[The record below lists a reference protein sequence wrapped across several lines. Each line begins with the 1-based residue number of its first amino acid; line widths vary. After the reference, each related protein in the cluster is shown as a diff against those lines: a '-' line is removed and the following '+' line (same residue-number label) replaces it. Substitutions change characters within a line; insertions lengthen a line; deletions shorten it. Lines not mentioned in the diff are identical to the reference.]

1 MISRLERSKKIEKE
15 IKKENRL
22 EKKKLR
28 KKRNKKLLSFLLG
41 ITLIFFI
48 YSCFIEPNFIIVNE
62 KVILNNNIKED
73 LHGIKIVHFS
83 DLHYGSSIN
92 SKNIKKVIT
101 KINELKPDI
110 VVFTGDL
117 LDLRYTEK
125 YTKKEIDVLTNAL
138 KDINASLGKY
148 SIIGNHDYNYNELS
162 NIYYNSNFNLL
173 VNKND
178 IIYGKEGSTIGIY
191 GFDNIT
197 YGSPNIEGL
206 KDNSFNSSNLKIVLL
221 HETDYI
227 DYFINDYNIDVI
239 LGGHSHN
246 GQVKIPFV
254 RPIFL
259 PDGAKKYYA
268 PYYKINNTDIY
279 ISNGLGE
286 SIFNIRFNNIPSIN
300 FYRINKA

>member
-1 MISRLERSKKIEKE
+1 MVSRLEKNKKIEKE
-15 IKKENRL
+15 IKKEVKI
-22 EKKKLR
+22 EKKEKR
-28 KKRNKKLLSFLLG
+28 KKRNRKFLAFIISLL
-41 ITLIFFI
+41 IIFFI
-48 YSCFIEPNFIIVNE
+48 YSYFIEPNLLLVNE
-62 KVILNNNIKED
+62 KVILSSNIKED

-92 SKNIKKVIT
+92 SKNIKKVIN
-101 KINELKPDI
+101 KINELEPDI

-117 LDLRYTEK
+117 LDIRYTEK
-125 YTKKEIDVLTNAL
+125 YTKKEIDVLTDAL

-148 SIIGNHDYNYNELS
+148 SIIGNHDYNYTELS
-162 NIYYNSNFNLL
+162 NIYYDSNFNLL
-173 VNKND
+173 VNKSD
-178 IIYGKEGSTIGIY
+178 IIYGKEGTTIGIY

-221 HETDYI
+221 H
-227 DYFINDYNIDVI
+227 DYFINNYNIDVI

-268 PYYKINNTDIY
+268 PYYKINNADIY

>member
-1 MISRLERSKKIEKE
+1 MVSRLEKNKKIEKE
-15 IKKENRL
+15 IKKEVKI
-22 EKKKLR
+22 EKKEKR
-28 KKRNKKLLSFLLG
+28 KKRNRKFLAFIISLL
-41 ITLIFFI
+41 IIFFI
-48 YSCFIEPNFIIVNE
+48 YSYFIEPNLLLVNE
-62 KVILNNNIKED
+62 KVILSSNIKED

-117 LDLRYTEK
+117 LDVRYTEK

-206 KDNSFNSSNLKIVLL
+206 KDNSFNSSNLKMI
-221 HETDYI
+221 I
-227 DYFINDYNIDVI
+227 
-239 LGGHSHN
+239 
-246 GQVKIPFV
+246 
-254 RPIFL
+254 IFM
-259 PDGAKKYYA
+259 
-268 PYYKINNTDIY
+268 
-279 ISNGLGE
+279 
-286 SIFNIRFNNIPSIN
+286 
-300 FYRINKA
+300 

>member
-22 EKKKLR
+22 EKKELR

-92 SKNIKKVIT
+92 SKNIKKVIN
-101 KINELKPDI
+101 KINELEPDI

-125 YTKKEIDVLTNAL
+125 YTKKEIDILTNAL

-173 VNKND
+173 VIKMILSMEKKVLQLEYMD
-178 IIYGKEGSTIGIY
+178 LII
-191 GFDNIT
+191 
-197 YGSPNIEGL
+197 
-206 KDNSFNSSNLKIVLL
+206 
-221 HETDYI
+221 
-227 DYFINDYNIDVI
+227 
-239 LGGHSHN
+239 
-246 GQVKIPFV
+246 
-254 RPIFL
+254 
-259 PDGAKKYYA
+259 
-268 PYYKINNTDIY
+268 
-279 ISNGLGE
+279 
-286 SIFNIRFNNIPSIN
+286 
-300 FYRINKA
+300 

>member
-1 MISRLERSKKIEKE
+1 M
-15 IKKENRL
+15 
-22 EKKKLR
+22 
-28 KKRNKKLLSFLLG
+28 
-41 ITLIFFI
+41 T
-48 YSCFIEPNFIIVNE
+48 
-62 KVILNNNIKED
+62 D
-73 LHGIKIVHFS
+73 
-83 DLHYGSSIN
+83 
-92 SKNIKKVIT
+92 
-101 KINELKPDI
+101 
-110 VVFTGDL
+110 
-117 LDLRYTEK
+117 
-125 YTKKEIDVLTNAL
+125 AL

-148 SIIGNHDYNYNELS
+148 SIIGNHDYNYTELS
-162 NIYYNSNFNLL
+162 NIYYDSNFNLL
-173 VNKND
+173 VNKSD

-197 YGSPNIEGL
+197 YGSPNIEGF

-268 PYYKINNTDIY
+268 PYYKINNADIY
-279 ISNGLGE
+279 ISNGIGE
-286 SIFNIRFNNIPSIN
+286 STFNIRFNSIPSIN
-300 FYRINKA
+300 FYRINKK